1 MSTWMILRSSAPC
14 SEFGSGNGQPPGL
27 LRFYQEAA
35 WRGDDTL
42 GISLGRG
49 TRNDENACRWAKESG
64 RLRRSEWLRQ
74 TDCSHSAAESKW
86 HHLSSRCYTKLNV
99 FTVAKDLKPPF
110 KN

>member
-49 TRNDENACRWAKESG
+49 TRSDEDAIKMLADGRRKAVDCGEVNGCG
-64 RLRRSEWLRQ
+64 RLIAVIQ
-74 TDCSHSAAESKW
+74 QQKA
-86 HHLSSRCYTKLNV
+86 NGII
-99 FTVAKDLKPPF
+99 
-110 KN
+110 